1 MCIGFSVLIGK
12 YVYMKTA
19 YPLVSMQGKI
29 CMKLPLELKTLSDQY
44 YFKVMLNYGL
54 KQVGIWY
61 LLCKEAALET

>member
-1 MCIGFSVLIGK
+1 
-12 YVYMKTA
+12 MKTA